1 MGSAAA
7 NPLLFLAGRT
17 MAQLRELARNTS
29 LSTIYSR
36 LSRSQLIDALQ
47 EVLPE
52 QSSAVE
58 DQAPRSLRKNRLNGR
73 ILPSRELITLRW
85 VWFSP
90 FQRFRTRDFRCFALL
105 GLPDRCR
112 LGTPLGNRLFMPPPS
127 PV

>member
-7 NPLLFLAGRT
+7 NPLLSLAGRT

-52 QSSAVE
+52 HSPAIE
-58 DQAPRSLRKNRLNGR
+58 DQAPVVTVASATDGGSEVTF
-73 ILPSRELITLRW
+73 LP
-85 VWFSP
+85 
-90 FQRFRTRDFRCFALL
+90 RD
-105 GLPDRCR
+105 PQ
-112 LGTPLGNRLFMPPPS
+112 
-127 PV
+127 